1 MNSVSNH
8 PGISDKAHSVLIVD
22 DIAQN
27 LMLLS
32 ELLKDQYRVTVANSG
47 VRALSLIESGR
58 LPDLILLDVM
68 MPGMDG
74 YAVLSRLKEMPFA
87 KHIPVIFVTAK
98 HETMDEARGLDLGAV
113 DYILKPINPKLLLL
127 RVKAHL
133 ASKAYADLHRNRS
146 AQLEELVVQRTHEI
160 RSLQDV
166 TILALSSMA
175 ETRDNETGNHILRTQ
190 RYVRAI
196 AEEMSKRRNMEHIL
210 TPYYI
215 NQLFK
220 SAPLHDIGKV
230 GVPDH
235 ILLKPGP
242 LTAEEFE
249 IMKTHT
255 TMGYDALVKAEKS
268 LGMVLS
274 FLDCAKEIAL
284 SHQEKWDGSGYPQG
298 LSGDKIPFSARL
310 MAVADVYDAL
320 ISRRVYK
327 PPFSHEKALMIMRE
341 GRGTHFDPDV
351 LDAFLAIEEQIVAIA
366 STYTDE

>member
-1 MNSVSNH
+1 M
-8 PGISDKAHSVLIVD
+8 SDITSQDEKSHQATVLIVD
-22 DIAQN
+22 DVAQN
-27 LMLLS
+27 LMVLS
-32 ELLKDQYRVTVANSG
+32 EVLRDDYRVMVANSG
-47 VRALSLIESGR
+47 ERALNLIESGR
-58 LPDLILLDVM
+58 VPDIILLDVM
-68 MPGMDG
+68 MPGIDG
-74 YAVLSRLKEMPFA
+74 YEVLSRLKKMPIA
-87 KHIPVIFVTAK
+87 EHIPVIFVTAK
-98 HETMDEARGLDLGAV
+98 NQVMDEAKGLHLGAV
-113 DYILKPINPKLLLL
+113 DYISKPINPRLLLL

-133 ASKAYADLHRNRS
+133 ASKAYAESQRDR
-146 AQLEELVVQRTHEI
+146 AVKLEEMVIQRTHEI

-196 AEEMSKRRNMEHIL
+196 AEEMSTLYQMQDRL
-210 TPYYI
+210 TPVYI
-215 NQLFK
+215 DRLFK

-230 GVPDH
+230 GIPDH

-242 LTAEEFE
+242 LTPEEFE

-255 TMGYDALVKAEKS
+255 TIGYQALVRAERS
-268 LGMVLS
+268 IGVDLE

-298 LSGDKIPFSARL
+298 LVGEDIPLSARL

-327 PPFSHEKALMIMRE
+327 PPFSHEKALSIMLE
-341 GRGTHFDPDV
+341 GRGTHFDPLV
-351 LDAFLAIEEQIVAIA
+351 LDAFLAIEDKIIAIA
-366 STYTDE
+366 ASYNDE